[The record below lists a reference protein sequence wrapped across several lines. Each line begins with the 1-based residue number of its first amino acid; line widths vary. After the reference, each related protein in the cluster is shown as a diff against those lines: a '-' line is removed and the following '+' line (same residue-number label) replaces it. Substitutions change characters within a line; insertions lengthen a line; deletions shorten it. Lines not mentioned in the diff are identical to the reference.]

1 MAASIK
7 QYRGRVI
14 DTTGDSLLA
23 EFTSVVDAVQCAVEI
38 QQVINAKNAVF

>member
-7 QYRGRVI
+7 QYSGRVI
-14 DTTGDSLLA
+14 DTTGDNLLA
-23 EFTSVVDAVQCAVEI
+23 EFPGVVDAVQCAVEI